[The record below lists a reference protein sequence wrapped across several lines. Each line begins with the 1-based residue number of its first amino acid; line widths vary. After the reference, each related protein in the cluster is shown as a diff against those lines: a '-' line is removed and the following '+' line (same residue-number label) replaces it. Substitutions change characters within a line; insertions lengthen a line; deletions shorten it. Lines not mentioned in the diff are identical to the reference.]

1 MLDITLQEL
10 LTIIQL
16 ASKACEFEW
25 LCINGIEEVGRWE
38 EAKQFK
44 AACFE
49 ASMVLAEIDKAN
61 PGVIPVP
68 HDGVQWKDRV
78 E

>member
-1 MLDITLQEL
+1 MFDITTPEMLQL
-10 LTIIQL
+10 ISVV
-16 ASKACEFEW
+16 SKACEFEW
-25 LCINGIEEVGRWE
+25 LCVNGIEEVGRWE

-49 ASMVLAEIDKAN
+49 ARKVLAEIDRAN
-61 PGVIPVP
+61 PGVVPVP